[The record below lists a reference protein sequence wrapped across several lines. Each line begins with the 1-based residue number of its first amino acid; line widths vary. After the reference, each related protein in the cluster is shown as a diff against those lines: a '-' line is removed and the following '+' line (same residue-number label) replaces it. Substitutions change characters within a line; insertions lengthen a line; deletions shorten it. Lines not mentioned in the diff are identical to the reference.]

1 MKRKLSKSLS
11 IILTITI
18 IISVII
24 FAPVTVNAANTADS
38 IVDIARAEIGNSY
51 YQKYNGHKNA
61 WCADFV
67 TWCAK
72 QAGVSSILGSSSC
85 YSMYEGMKGS
95 CERVYSPQKGDI
107 VFFYCNKCSTTAGKW
122 CHVGIMEDST
132 YSIEGNNWSDGT
144 SKVQRGKSYNHNG
157 NLGYR
162 HGDSSGCITRIYLR
176 PNYDNKTYILPEQPD
191 SISTD
196 YKNYLPGDV
205 VVHWSSSANA
215 SSYWLQGYITYD
227 SGSLKDTSYC
237 FMNCNVG
244 NVTDYKMTLMDTGK
258 YTIYVYGLNENGKS
272 SANSWN
278 FNVINKSSNPHFLKK
293 CSYDGHT
300 YKIYASSK
308 TWEDT
313 KIWCENNGG
322 HLATVT
328 SSQEQDAIFKL
339 LEDYNNL
346 NFYLGGSFTSGK
358 WKWVTGEL
366 FDYTK
371 WASNQPDC
379 AGRKE
384 NYIGL
389 WGDVRTEENLYWND
403 FTNDYKY
410 MTGFIFE
417 SDDLNEKETHTDKLP
432 TIMYSTYSKDFKSEN
447 IENGKVCGEIDGN
460 RIRAIKMD
468 LNNCDGCVKYS
479 CHFSNVGWSNFYSDG
494 ELCGSDNAGSS
505 IEAVKIELTG
515 NIANN
520 YNVYYC
526 SYTQNLGWLGWAK
539 NGEIAGTTGGSLPIT
554 AIKVILVPKVKYTSH
569 LEDIGW
575 QEFVDENEISG
586 TTGEKRRIEA
596 VKLKLNDTSYGDIQY
611 TIHIEDLGWGKNV
624 YNGTLSGSTDLSL
637 RAEAIKIALTD
648 EASKKFDILYKVHV
662 AENGWTDW
670 VKNNEIAGT
679 IGQKLRLEAYRVKIV
694 PKGFDKNLSS
704 YQKLTAEVYNVTFN
718 PNGGL
723 CNTSSKEVSYCGF
736 YGTLPKP
743 TKDKNIFIGWY
754 DSADFNNKIEETSIY
769 ENKADVVLYAKWAM
783 INDIDLDDSVTVAD
797 ATLLQK
803 YIANISTLTDDQKL
817 LADCNGDGVID
828 VRDAT
833 YIQKTIV
840 KIPV

>member
-18 IISVII
+18 VISVII

-38 IVDIARAEIGNSY
+38 IVDIACAEIGNSY

-72 QAGVSSILGSSSC
+72 QAGVSSIFGNSSC

-157 NLGYR
+157 DLGYR

-244 NVTDYKMTLMDTGK
+244 NVTDHKMTLMDTGK
-258 YTIYVYGLNENGKS
+258 YTIYVYGVNENGKS

-358 WKWVTGEL
+358 WKWVTGEP

-379 AGRKE
+379 AGREE

-520 YNVYYC
+520 YNIYYC

-648 EASKKFDILYKVHV
+648 EASKKFDVLYKVHV

-769 ENKADVVLYAKWAM
+769 ENKADVILYAKWAI
-783 INDIDLDDSVTVAD
+783 INDIDLDNSVTVAD

>member
-11 IILTITI
+11 IIFTITI
-18 IISVII
+18 VISVII

-157 NLGYR
+157 DLGYR

-196 YKNYLPGDV
+196 YENYLPGDV
-205 VVHWSSSANA
+205 VAHWSSSANA

-258 YTIYVYGLNENGKS
+258 YTIYVYGVNENGKS

-358 WKWVTGEL
+358 WKWVTGEP

-468 LNNCDGCVKYS
+468 LNNCDGGVKYS

-833 YIQKTIV
+833 YIQKTIA